1 MALIQVRPQTRPE
14 RALPRRLTT
23 ALHLSTSPV
32 GILAAASLL
41 TTGFLVAV
49 SDLVTRL
56 G

>member
-1 MALIQVRPQTRPE
+1 MALTLVRPQARPE
-14 RALPRRLTT
+14 RGRRLHAAVHVTT
-23 ALHLSTSPV
+23 GPV
-32 GILAAASLL
+32 GILAAACLL